1 MRNLSLHRPADDSP
15 RQPAFRRGGMKPGAR
30 HFVRHYAEMVVAMFL
45 GMAVLGVP
53 AGWALGAVG
62 SSWSELNTDAPS
74 LMLLGMA
81 VTMTVPMVGWM
92 RYRGHGWRANTE
104 MSASMILPTVAAIGL
119 VAGGVIDDIG
129 TVLVI
134 EHVAMLL
141 GMLAAMLLRPDEYNT
156 HHHAHAHAQ
165 LQPRAAAA

>member
-1 MRNLSLHRPADDSP
+1 MRNLTLHRAANDAPQQREP
-15 RQPAFRRGGMKPGAR
+15 RRGGMKAATR
-30 HFVRHYAEMVVAMFL
+30 RFVRHYAEMVVAMFL

-104 MSASMILPTVAAIGL
+104 MSASMVLPTFAAIGVL
-119 VAGGVIDDIG
+119 HGGVIDDVG

-141 GMLAAMLLRPDEYNT
+141 GMLVAMLLRPDEYT
-156 HHHAHAHAQ
+156 HHHGHAHAQ
-165 LQPRAAAA
+165 LQPRPATA